1 MVRKENEARFSLCA
15 SVSNSYNST
24 FFSLTLIV
32 IFGKMQMQGKI
43 NISDQIHHSRHRNLF
58 FWRRWWWRWLWG
70 IKNSWVIYNKV
81 LVILCQRQIFTL
93 TILKI
98 KTRKRCVEITKQK
111 SWHVSFLNYF
121 FGFCVYF
128 IGSYDWG

>member
-1 MVRKENEARFSLCA
+1 MVRKENQARFSLCA

-24 FFSLTLIV
+24 FFSLILIV

-43 NISDQIHHSRHRNLF
+43 NINDQIHHSRHINLF
-58 FWRRWWWRWLWG
+58 FWRRWWWWFWG
-70 IKNSWVIYNKV
+70 TKKSWVIYNKV
-81 LVILCQRQIFTL
+81 LVILCERQIFRL
-93 TILKI
+93 TIFKI

-111 SWHVSFLNYF
+111 SWHVSFLKYF

-128 IGSYDWG
+128 IGSYHWG